1 MFYILSRLHIYVRG
15 DKVKGLHRAVK
26 SFAFWRWLLNI
37 TSFKRMKIFK
47 SEDNRL
53 LMVFEL
59 LLPKI
64 TDEESRAAKLFNS
77 FYSDLADS
85 YTHAATELSK
95 KLTYKFVK
103 VSVDYL
109 LEKKTD
115 EDGELR
121 LLSVRRRL
129 RAADSYEV
137 KDDDFFSISDAR
149 IISRKKYNKTA
160 AKM

>member
-1 MFYILSRLHIYVRG
+1 
-15 DKVKGLHRAVK
+15 
-26 SFAFWRWLLNI
+26 
-37 TSFKRMKIFK
+37 
-47 SEDNRL
+47 
-53 LMVFEL
+53 MVFEL